1 MVGTHM
7 DEIANQEHA
16 TELLQQLGLKEYE
29 AKAFVA
35 LSRLPRGTAKEISD
49 ISEVPRTRVYDA
61 IRVLETKGLVEIQH
75 SNPQV
80 FRAVPIDEAVET
92 LRNEYDDRVE
102 TLRQTLEGLD
112 PAVTDEEA
120 EVTHEVWA
128 LAGAPGITSR
138 TAQLIGDADNEV
150 VIVLGHRDVFT
161 DDLADRLRQAQQRG
175 VNVIIGTISNE
186 LRDQVEEALPETEVF
201 VSELEWLTHSALP
214 DDDTEIGRLL
224 LADREA
230 ILVSSFHRA
239 TGGGQAQEQ
248 AVFGGGFDNGLVT
261 IVRRILATGLLSSA
275 KADDDD

>member
-1 MVGTHM
+1 M
-7 DEIANQEHA
+7 DKIANREHA
-16 TELLQQLGLKEYE
+16 VELLQQLGLKEYE

-49 ISEVPRTRVYDA
+49 VSEVPRTRVYDA
-61 IRVLETKGLVEIQH
+61 VRVLETKGLVEIQH

-80 FRAVPIDEAVET
+80 FRAVAIDEAIGT

-102 TLRQTLEGLD
+102 TLRQTLQGLD
-112 PAVTDEEA
+112 PAVSDEES

-128 LAGAPGITSR
+128 LAGEAGITSR
-138 TAQLIGDADNEV
+138 TAQLIDEADSEV
-150 VIVLGHRDVFT
+150 VIVLGHRNVFT
-161 DDLADRLRQAQQRG
+161 DDLADRLQQARRRG
-175 VNVIIGTISNE
+175 VDVIIGTVSEE
-186 LRDQVEEALPETEVF
+186 LRDRVVEALPETKVF

-239 TGGGQAQEQ
+239 ASGGQTKEE
-248 AVFGGGFDNGLVT
+248 AVFGRGFDNGLVA

-275 KADDDD
+275 KADDD